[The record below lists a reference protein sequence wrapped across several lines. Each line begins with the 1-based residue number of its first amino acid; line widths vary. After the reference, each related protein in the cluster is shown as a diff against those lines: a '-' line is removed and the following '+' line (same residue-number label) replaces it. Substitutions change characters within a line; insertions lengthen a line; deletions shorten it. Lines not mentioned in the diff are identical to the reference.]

1 MDHFFPLSG
10 ALFEFPLR
18 AVGHLERF
26 KEEWD
31 TIIRPLYGI
40 TEEYNLRHGYHPTSE
55 IHPRNKKNK
64 NTNSYSNS
72 NDMSIPTAG
81 ESNNVR
87 SVLRLLF
94 AKELKYKKAICHLLL
109 IDYVCLPE
117 YPLPIDCQFLNDT
130 MHRAREALHQKR
142 EIPVS

>member
-40 TEEYNLRHGYHPTSE
+40 TEE